1 MTKRHSRLIQ
11 TLLLPTLSM
20 AALACASAGQA
31 STASLSADPGPARSE
46 VKTGSAPTQQVAN
59 AGQTGDAAPAALTR
73 ETTPDRTRREEVPD
87 HVREVRAQMEEAYQ
101 TGLDSYRAGRSDE
114 AKEYFDR
121 AVDIVLSSDIDLS
134 EQPALKKAFDEM
146 VRDIADMDA
155 ELYSRESGPEDAEN
169 ASPLDEIKDITT
181 YLPPDEA
188 EKERQKIQQVARQ
201 ISYDIPIALNPHVL
215 AFVEAFQTRLRA
227 EFEAGLQRS
236 GAYLGLIKEIFR
248 KEGLPEDLAYMAH
261 QESAFKLNAYSRAR
275 AKGMWQFMAFT
286 GRKYGLKSDLWVDE
300 RCDFEKATR
309 AAALYLKD
317 LHERYNDWYLAM
329 AAYNAGEGK
338 IDRAVARARTRD
350 YWSLTKTK
358 FIRRET
364 KGYVPAILASILIDK
379 SPEDYGFTVDQADPL
394 KWDSIDLDKP
404 TDLQVVAEATGA
416 TLETIRALN
425 PELRGLV
432 TPLNVPSYTLRIPDG
447 TRHDLLSKLESLP
460 DDKRVS
466 WMNHEVRPGETFASI
481 AHRYHVP
488 VRALQDANTRF
499 AGKRLRRGNVLNVPA
514 SAGMPAPPAVSVAD
528 DRPTYEPGER
538 VLHRVRNGE
547 TLQRIAAKYRTTVA
561 NLKRW
566 NGLDNHVLRAGQKLV
581 AYYGEKGDGP
591 RADAEGPSSP
601 VSVAGGRIEYRVQR
615 GDTLASIARKFSAAM
630 TDLCRW
636 NNLLPDSVLRPGDRI
651 FVGEVPP
658 GARSETGSAPANQG
672 RTRAVRHR
680 VKRGETLQRIA
691 LLYDVSVGEVRQWN
705 RIGGAGRIYAGQVLT
720 IRVD

>member
-1 MTKRHSRLIQ
+1 MPRHRAAGGRYGGCNFLTPRHPTTILLLRRRPVGRRSSIMTKRHSRLIQ

-31 STASLSADPGPARSE
+31 STAPLSADPRPARSE
-46 VKTGSAPTQQVAN
+46 VKTGSAPTQQGAN

-134 EQPALKKAFDEM
+134 EQPTLKKAFDEM

-309 AAALYLKD
+309 AAALYLID

-329 AAYNAGEGK
+329 AAYN
-338 IDRAVARARTRD
+338 
-350 YWSLTKTK
+350 
-358 FIRRET
+358 
-364 KGYVPAILASILIDK
+364 
-379 SPEDYGFTVDQADPL
+379 
-394 KWDSIDLDKP
+394 
-404 TDLQVVAEATGA
+404 
-416 TLETIRALN
+416 
-425 PELRGLV
+425 
-432 TPLNVPSYTLRIPDG
+432 
-447 TRHDLLSKLESLP
+447 
-460 DDKRVS
+460 
-466 WMNHEVRPGETFASI
+466 
-481 AHRYHVP
+481 
-488 VRALQDANTRF
+488 
-499 AGKRLRRGNVLNVPA
+499 
-514 SAGMPAPPAVSVAD
+514 
-528 DRPTYEPGER
+528 
-538 VLHRVRNGE
+538 
-547 TLQRIAAKYRTTVA
+547 
-561 NLKRW
+561 
-566 NGLDNHVLRAGQKLV
+566 
-581 AYYGEKGDGP
+581 
-591 RADAEGPSSP
+591 
-601 VSVAGGRIEYRVQR
+601 
-615 GDTLASIARKFSAAM
+615 
-630 TDLCRW
+630 
-636 NNLLPDSVLRPGDRI
+636 
-651 FVGEVPP
+651 
-658 GARSETGSAPANQG
+658 
-672 RTRAVRHR
+672 
-680 VKRGETLQRIA
+680 
-691 LLYDVSVGEVRQWN
+691 
-705 RIGGAGRIYAGQVLT
+705 
-720 IRVD
+720 